1 MNIYE
6 IDGYNLTIEQIEK
19 ILSDPDSKVQLSTE
33 AAYKCR
39 ASRKQIDRWL
49 QKDSPV
55 VYGVNTGLGNL
66 KDVVVPPEQHI
77 QWNKCLPYPHAAGM
91 GDYLPATITRL
102 SLLLRA
108 NVLARSFSAVRVEL
122 IDRILDLF
130 NHKISPAVHSE
141 GSTGLSDLAPLAQCI
156 MVIAGLE
163 DASAYYNGELMP
175 AKQALTE
182 AGLESTFDLE
192 CKEVLAIMNGST
204 MTQAIAVYSFI
215 EFEDLFAQHTLLF
228 KDSILSDKLSAYNRT
243 VEFAREVLNFE
254 NNISCDNPL
263 LFEVGLNEYEAV
275 MGCNCSNTQVGYILD
290 LMSIIVCEIGSD
302 IDSIIQS
309 IEGYTKETSSHLMAK
324 LKTASMQ
331 VSADSIPTKS
341 GQEDHVEFSFT
352 AAKKFFHGVRIL
364 KILHRIS
371 ADY

>member
-1 MNIYE
+1 
-6 IDGYNLTIEQIEK
+6 
-19 ILSDPDSKVQLSTE
+19 
-33 AAYKCR
+33 
-39 ASRKQIDRWL
+39 
-49 QKDSPV
+49 
-55 VYGVNTGLGNL
+55 
-66 KDVVVPPEQHI
+66 
-77 QWNKCLPYPHAAGM
+77 
-91 GDYLPATITRL
+91 
-102 SLLLRA
+102 
-108 NVLARSFSAVRVEL
+108 
-122 IDRILDLF
+122 
-130 NHKISPAVHSE
+130 
-141 GSTGLSDLAPLAQCI
+141 
-156 MVIAGLE
+156 
-163 DASAYYNGELMP
+163 
-175 AKQALTE
+175 
-182 AGLESTFDLE
+182 
-192 CKEVLAIMNGST
+192 